1 MKKKSGLFG
10 IILLIILVVSL
21 RLYKK
26 YNREQARKEQQKQ
39 NTEFYLKSKKLEQE
53 RILKQQEVA
62 NQNRLDSINAIRKAA
77 MDEKVN
83 KLKETQKRIQKEMD
97 AKKE

>member
-1 MKKKSGLFG
+1 MKKKSGIFG
-10 IILLIILVVSL
+10 IIILIILIVGL

-26 YNREQARKEQQKQ
+26 HNREQVRKEQQKQ

-53 RILKQQEVA
+53 RIIKQQEIA
-62 NQNRLDSINAIRKAA
+62 NQNRLDSINAIRKAE

-83 KLKETQKRIQKEMD
+83 KLKEAQKRIQKEMD

>member
-1 MKKKSGLFG
+1 MKKKSGIFG
-10 IILLIILVVSL
+10 IIILIILIVGL

-26 YNREQARKEQQKQ
+26 HNREQVRKEQQKQ

-53 RILKQQEVA
+53 RIIKQQEIA
-62 NQNRLDSINAIRKAA
+62 NQNRLDSINAIRKAE
-77 MDEKVN
+77 MNEKVN
-83 KLKETQKRIQKEMD
+83 KLKEAQKRIQKEMD

>member
-53 RILKQQEVA
+53 RIFKQQEVA

>member
-1 MKKKSGLFG
+1 MKKKSGIFG
-10 IILLIILVVSL
+10 IIILIILIVGL

-26 YNREQARKEQQKQ
+26 HNREQVRKEQQKQ

-53 RILKQQEVA
+53 RIIKQQEIA
-62 NQNRLDSINAIRKAA
+62 NQNSLDSINAIRKAE
-77 MDEKVN
+77 MNEKVN
-83 KLKETQKRIQKEMD
+83 KLKEAQKRIQKEMD